1 METKKIIVIGSGFGG
16 LSAAI
21 RLASRG
27 HQVTLFEKRDQI
39 GGRAYV
45 YRQDGFTFDGG
56 PTVITA
62 PYMFDELWSLAG
74 ARREDYFSLVPLD
87 PFYRLFDHQKQYL
100 DYNGDHEFI
109 LSQIE
114 QFNPADK
121 EGYSQF
127 IANTKEIFD
136 TGMAL
141 IDKPFLHFTDMLKA
155 APDLIRLESYRSV
168 YGYVSK
174 FIKDEFLRRCFSFH
188 PLLIGGNPLD
198 AASLYVLIHYLERNW
213 GVHYALGGTG
223 SIVAAM
229 ERLFEELGGTIYL
242 NAEVDE
248 ILVKNGRAVGILLE
262 SGDVYTA
269 DVVVSNADVAYTYL
283 NMIDPEHRRINTN
296 RKINALKY
304 SMSLFV
310 IYFGTNRLYR
320 DTDLKHHNI
329 IFSERYKGLLR
340 EIFGNQGLPE
350 DFSLYLHMPTIT
362 DPSLAPDGHEAF
374 YVLSPVPNLNANIN
388 WETTAPLYRD
398 AIMKFLEDN
407 YLPGLQESLVTEH
420 YIDPLHFKYALNSHL
435 GAGFSVQPVLLQ
447 SAWFRPHNK
456 SEDIE
461 GLYFAGAGTHPG
473 AGLPGVL
480 ASGKIVDDLIGGP
493 PLGTINAGMAVMSDI
508 GADEPEMAAAD

>member
-1 METKKIIVIGSGFGG
+1 VETKRIIVVGSGFGG

-27 HQVTLFEKRDQI
+27 HQVTLFEKRDQL

-62 PYMFDELWSLAG
+62 PFMFDELWTIAQ

-87 PFYRLFDHQKQYL
+87 PFYRLFDHEKRYL
-100 DYNGDHEFI
+100 DYNSDHDFI

-114 QFNPADK
+114 RINPTDK
-121 EGYSQF
+121 EGYTRF
-127 IANTKEIFD
+127 IESTKEVFE

-141 IDKPFLHFTDMLKA
+141 IDQPFLHVTDMLKV

-174 FIKDEFLRRCFSFH
+174 FIKDDFLRRCFSFH
-188 PLLIGGNPLD
+188 PLLIGGNPFD

-213 GVHYALGGTG
+213 GVHYAMGGTG
-223 SIVAAM
+223 SIVEAM
-229 ERLFEELGGTIYL
+229 GRLFEELGGQVYL

-248 ILVKNGRAVGILLE
+248 ILVKNGKAVGILLE
-262 SGDVYTA
+262 SGDVFSA
-269 DVVVSNADVAYTYL
+269 DAVISNADVAYTYL
-283 NMIDPEHRRINTN
+283 NMIDPEHRRINTDH
-296 RKINALKY
+296 KISSLKY

-310 IYFGTNRLYR
+310 IYFGTNRQYR
-320 DTDLKHHNI
+320 DTPLKHHNI
-329 IFSERYKGLLR
+329 IFSKRYKGLLK

-350 DFSLYLHMPTIT
+350 DFSLYLHMPTYT
-362 DPSLAPDGHEAF
+362 DPSMAPAGHEAF
-374 YVLSPVPNLNANIN
+374 YVLSPVPNLRADID
-388 WETTAPLYRD
+388 WEQMARPYRD
-398 AIMKFLEDN
+398 AIMQFLEDN
-407 YLPGLQESLVTEH
+407 YLPGLQEAIVSEH
-420 YIDPLHFKYALNSHL
+420 YIDPLHFKQALNSHL

-447 SAWFRPHNK
+447 SAWFRPHNQ
-456 SEDIE
+456 SEDIQ

-480 ASGKIVDDLIGGP
+480 ASGKIVDNLIGGP
-493 PLGTINAGMAVMSDI
+493 PLGTIHARGVTMS
-508 GADEPEMAAAD
+508 EPAAAD